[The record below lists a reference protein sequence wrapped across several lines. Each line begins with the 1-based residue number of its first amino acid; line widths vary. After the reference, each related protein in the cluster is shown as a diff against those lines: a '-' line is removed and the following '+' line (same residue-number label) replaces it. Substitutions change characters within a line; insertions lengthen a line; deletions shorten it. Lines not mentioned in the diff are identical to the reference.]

1 MLTCLNKPDHC
12 WKGGD
17 TVISGWQAMCGA
29 DAGACRATVITLIM
43 RLCLRATRSTTSITR
58 ASPASPFSHHQAA
71 KMASAGPSR
80 VLFFGAPREPWT
92 EDEEELLWQAYIA
105 LPKNWALD
113 SYEHDSMARDIR
125 TWITQRHP
133 TFQRGEHAI
142 KVRLTTIISARGEHI
157 ERVSRAERVRSRE
170 RIARSHAREHEAKRK
185 AEEAEAA
192 SVQTTKQA
200 RLLAEASNKKVKA
213 ANKKAEEANKLA
225 ARQRKMYLQAQEDAK
240 EAAMQEKLL
249 EIARLY
255 KEAQALHEQLPAH
268 RRSTWAALPMPGERA
283 AGNHQIEEMVQEVAE
298 EMAEEMVAEEM
309 VTEETAEEMVV
320 QEMAE
325 EVAE

>member
-1 MLTCLNKPDHC
+1 
-12 WKGGD
+12 
-17 TVISGWQAMCGA
+17 
-29 DAGACRATVITLIM
+29 
-43 RLCLRATRSTTSITR
+43 
-58 ASPASPFSHHQAA
+58 
-71 KMASAGPSR
+71 MASAGPSR

-113 SYEHDSMARDIR
+113 SYEHDNMARDVR

-213 ANKKAEEANKLA
+213 ANEKAEAAYQAAESSQIAAEEANKLA
-225 ARQRKMYLQAQEDAK
+225 ARQKKMYLQAQEDAK
-240 EAAMQEKLL
+240 EAAMQKKIL
-249 EIARLY
+249 EITRLY
-255 KEAQALHEQLPAH
+255 KEARALHEQLPAH
-268 RRSTWAALPMPGERA
+268 RRSAWAALPMPGERV

-298 EMAEEMVAEEM
+298 EMAGEMVVQE
-309 VTEETAEEMVV
+309 VAEEMVV
-320 QEMAE
+320 QEVAEEMAEEMVIQEMTE